1 MTSWKDTV
9 IRAIAQTTTNIAS
22 QVIASYA
29 LPAES
34 CCLLEVQV
42 TGNKKATND
51 SVTGTLSISTKR
63 NGSEAP
69 VRVGSDDV
77 VIKKTAG
84 LAISGAN
91 GIHLELNG
99 NSLEVQVDPNETV
112 TLDWAVLIRAVE
124 VVSP

>member
-1 MTSWKDTV
+1 MASWKDIV
-9 IRAIAQTTTNIAS
+9 IRAATQTTTNTAN

-34 CCLLEVQV
+34 SCVLDVRV

-63 NGSEAP
+63 NGSGAP
-69 VRVGSDDV
+69 ARVGGDDV

-91 GIHLELNG
+91 GIHLEFNG

-112 TLDWAVLIRAVE
+112 TLDWAVLIRSVE